1 MFNQTKYSVLSK
13 TMIQVTKQNFLFKKI
28 IIMIMYKITLLQLK
42 QTFFL
47 KFNLV
52 WSQHQV
58 LFSQQTVFDFLL
70 NKYYITMDN

>member
-42 QTFFL
+42 QTFFF

-52 WSQHQV
+52 LSQHQV
-58 LFSQQTVFDFLL
+58 LFSQQTGEKIYVQF
-70 NKYYITMDN
+70 NS